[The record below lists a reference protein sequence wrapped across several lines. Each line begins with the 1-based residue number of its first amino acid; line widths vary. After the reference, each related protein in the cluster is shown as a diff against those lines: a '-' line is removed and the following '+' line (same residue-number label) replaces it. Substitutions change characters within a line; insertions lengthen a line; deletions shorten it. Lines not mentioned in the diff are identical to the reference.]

1 MLLTVSDGVSS
12 FVQFITVLIIFVF
25 VLAIT
30 YFSTKWIADYQKGK
44 AVCKNLDV
52 IETHR
57 ISNNKYLQIV
67 KAGEKYLV
75 IAVCKDTITMLTE
88 LNVEQIDFSTA
99 HSEESMGFKE
109 LLQKAKDLKF
119 QERLKDSNVKK

>member
-12 FVQFITVLIIFVF
+12 FVQFITVLAIFVF

-88 LNVEQIDFSTA
+88 LNAEQIDFSA
-99 HSEESMGFKE
+99 SHSEENKGFKE

-119 QERLKDSNVKK
+119 QERLKDSNMKK